1 MNRHLGVR
9 QRKAHRSETQKKLHR
24 TETVGTRRTSHRRRR
39 RRRRLKGED
48 REIVRIKSGG
58 GGRGVF

>member
-9 QRKAHRSETQKKLHR
+9 QRKAHRGETQKKLHR
-24 TETVGTRRTSHRRRR
+24 TKTVGTRRRSHRRR

-58 GGRGVF
+58 GG